1 MATPRKRPEDKQ
13 KPGPPPKLEVEEKVA
28 KAICDNLELGM
39 PLDLAAECEGVPRS
53 TVHRWM
59 ADFPVFMGRVTRAR
73 AAGAKNLV
81 VRALKGGAGSSAANW
96 HLERRYRD
104 AYGPPKADAEQA
116 KIEITLHGGL
126 PPRKA
131 P

>member
-1 MATPRKRPEDKQ
+1 
-13 KPGPPPKLEVEEKVA
+13 
-28 KAICDNLELGM
+28 
-39 PLDLAAECEGVPRS
+39 
-53 TVHRWM
+53 
-59 ADFPVFMGRVTRAR
+59 MGRVTRAR